1 MNERVWRLYG
11 SSKKYL
17 RKLPL
22 VGATIA
28 AYKKRMANSTQSNHH
43 KQCSM
48 PRCGEPHAVENRI
61 GLGKKQSKT
70 HLPPLEMLPQHSI
83 YKTCCESTVLPRWLL
98 PPPVDVAMPKSSGQ
112 LSPLSMASVRPEA
125 SSEQS
130 ILAELL
136 PGVVLGRLPDG
147 QAECDLVHEV
157 GEIVH
162 QIERV
167 VVHTAH
173 EISEVIAQGVD
184 GPTDRDNQTH
194 GVERALDMR
203 LTFSSPDA
211 TFP

>member
-1 MNERVWRLYG
+1 
-11 SSKKYL
+11 
-17 RKLPL
+17 
-22 VGATIA
+22 
-28 AYKKRMANSTQSNHH
+28 MANSTQSNHH

-48 PRCGEPHAVENRI
+48 PRWGEP
-61 GLGKKQSKT
+61 QSSSAPPRDAPAT
-70 HLPPLEMLPQHSI
+70 LNLQILLRVDGALEGGYFRLPFDI
-83 YKTCCESTVLPRWLL
+83 
-98 PPPVDVAMPKSSGQ
+98 AMPKSSGQ

-147 QAECDLVHEV
+147 QTECDLVDEV
-157 GEIVH
+157 GEIVD

-167 VVHTAH
+167 VVHAAH
-173 EISEVIAQGVD
+173 EISEIVAQGVD

-203 LTFSSPDA
+203 AHLLIAGCHVSSLAQEDLEEDEPPSA
-211 TFP
+211 HAEAKPLQA